1 MQGNSK
7 STEAGRRPSSALRA
21 PSPRERGEGKD
32 IAIIGGGIIGI
43 CAAAFLAEA
52 GLDVTV
58 FDRTGICEETSSGN
72 AAAFAFSDV
81 LPLAHKGMIR
91 QLPKWLADP
100 LGPLSIPPAYL
111 PKLLPWLIRFWRA
124 GAPSKYE
131 ASLAAQAGMM
141 KLAEAEWIGLL
152 DRSGTRPMLREDGS
166 LELYESEAEFRG
178 SLPGWAARER
188 FGIGFR
194 HVEGEALTALQ
205 PGLSPRFTKGTFV
218 PGWKTVADPKLLGK
232 AVWAYAQAKGA
243 HFEKAT
249 IDRVAAD
256 GEGATLT
263 LAGGA
268 TRRAGHLVVA
278 AGAWSHLLARQ
289 LGDRIPLETE
299 RGYNT
304 TLPLGAFDVKRQL
317 IFSGH
322 GFVVTPLETGLRVG
336 GAVELGGIERPPNY
350 NRSKA
355 LLAKAQKFL
364 PGLNPSGGR
373 EWMGF
378 RPSLPDSVP
387 VIGGAP
393 GSRSVV
399 YAFGHGHLG
408 LTQAAATGRLIR
420 ELVLGQ
426 SPSIDLAPF
435 SPQRF

>member
-1 MQGNSK
+1 MPGNSK
-7 STEAGRRPSSALRA
+7 SPEQEQRPAAGA
-21 PSPRERGEGKD
+21 PFLRERGEGKD

-43 CAAAFLAEA
+43 CAAALLVEA
-52 GLDVTV
+52 GRSVTI

-81 LPLAHKGMIR
+81 LPLAHKGMIKN
-91 QLPKWLADP
+91 LPKWLADP

-124 GAPSKYE
+124 GAPAKYE

-141 KLAEAEWIGLL
+141 KLAEAEWMGLL

-166 LELYESEAEFRG
+166 LELYESEAEFRA
-178 SLPGWAARER
+178 SLSGWAARER

-194 HVEGEALTALQ
+194 HVEGEGLADLQ
-205 PGLSPRFTKGTFV
+205 PGLSPRFIKGTFV

-232 AVWAYAQAKGA
+232 AVWAYAEARGA
-243 HFEKAT
+243 RFVKAG

-256 GEGATLT
+256 QGGATLM
-263 LAGGA
+263 LADGT
-268 TRRAGHLVVA
+268 TRRARHLIIA

-304 TLPLGAFDVKRQL
+304 TLPKSAFDVKRQL

-336 GAVELGGIERPPNY
+336 GAVELGGIERPPNFA
-350 NRSKA
+350 RSKA
-355 LLAKAQKFL
+355 LLQKAQKFL

-373 EWMGF
+373 EWMGY

-387 VIGGAP
+387 VIGKAS
-393 GSRSVV
+393 GSRPVV

-420 ELVLGQ
+420 EIILGQ
-426 SPSIDLAPF
+426 VAPVDLAPF

>member
-1 MQGNSK
+1 MKES
-7 STEAGRRPSSALRA
+7 
-21 PSPRERGEGKD
+21 

-58 FDRTGICEETSSGN
+58 YDRTGICEETSSGN

-81 LPLAHKGMIR
+81 LPLAHKGMMR

-131 ASLAAQAGMM
+131 ASLATQAGMM

-166 LELYESEAEFRG
+166 LELYESEAEFRA

-194 HVEGEALTALQ
+194 HVEGDEMAALQ
-205 PGLSPRFTKGTFV
+205 QGLSPRFIKGTFV

-243 HFEKAT
+243 RFEKARV
-249 IDRVAAD
+249 DRVAAD
-256 GEGATLT
+256 REGATLT
-263 LAGGA
+263 LADGA
-268 TRRAGHLVVA
+268 TRRARHLVVA

-289 LGDRIPLETE
+289 LGDRIP
-299 RGYNT
+299 
-304 TLPLGAFDVKRQL
+304 
-317 IFSGH
+317 
-322 GFVVTPLETGLRVG
+322 
-336 GAVELGGIERPPNY
+336 
-350 NRSKA
+350 
-355 LLAKAQKFL
+355 
-364 PGLNPSGGR
+364 
-373 EWMGF
+373 
-378 RPSLPDSVP
+378 
-387 VIGGAP
+387 
-393 GSRSVV
+393 
-399 YAFGHGHLG
+399 
-408 LTQAAATGRLIR
+408 
-420 ELVLGQ
+420 
-426 SPSIDLAPF
+426 
-435 SPQRF
+435 